1 MSFEFLTSL
10 VLAHGYLVVFL
21 AVALDCA
28 ALPIPGEL
36 LLLTIGGLA
45 VKGHLDPAWALTVA
59 AAGGVIAGFLR
70 YWMGRVGGHPGL
82 PRVGRPRA
90 ARAAPARFW
99 RVGLG
104 PAAGGPPV
112 A

>member
-1 MSFEFLTSL
+1 MSFEFLAGL

-45 VKGHLDPAWALTVA
+45 VKGHLDPAWAITVA
-59 AAGGVIAGFLR
+59 AAGVIIADSVS
-70 YWMGRVGGHPGL
+70 YWMDGWEVTGSSRGSAATGRQGRRRSFSVGSSS
-82 PRVGRPRA
+82 
-90 ARAAPARFW
+90 ARA
-99 RVGLG
+99 
-104 PAAGGPPV
+104 
-112 A
+112 